1 MIDPLQASF
10 KIASSGLQAQS
21 NRLRVISENVANAES
36 TGNTP
41 GADPYAQKTITFE
54 SELDRASG
62 ASLMRTK
69 SIGVDNSPFRL
80 ERNPGHPAA
89 DENGYVKLPNVDPLI
104 EMADMREANRSYQ
117 ANLQTYKQSRELF
130 SMTIDLLEEWGV
142 IVAVGTPFCEFGTG
156 LRQRCDA
163 ECLGRRRCRQTG
175 DGRAGWRFRLRSIAD
190 AAFGE
195 AVQDLKSA
203 EHVSVAAIGNKT
215 PLSKRLNHSPPSGRC
230 RRRSPCATSL

>member
-41 GADPYAQKTITFE
+41 GADPYARKTITFE

-117 ANLQTYKQSRELF
+117 ANLQAYKQTRELF
-130 SMTIDLLEEWGV
+130 SITIDLL
-142 IVAVGTPFCEFGTG
+142 
-156 LRQRCDA
+156 
-163 ECLGRRRCRQTG
+163 
-175 DGRAGWRFRLRSIAD
+175 
-190 AAFGE
+190 
-195 AVQDLKSA
+195 KSGA
-203 EHVSVAAIGNKT
+203 
-215 PLSKRLNHSPPSGRC
+215 
-230 RRRSPCATSL
+230 